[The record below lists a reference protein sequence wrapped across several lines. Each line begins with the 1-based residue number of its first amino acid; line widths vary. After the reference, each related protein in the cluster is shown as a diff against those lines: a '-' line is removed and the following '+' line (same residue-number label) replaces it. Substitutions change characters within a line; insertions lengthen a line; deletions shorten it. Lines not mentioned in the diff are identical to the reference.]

1 MSSAPIVSAA
11 APQRTVIHMDLDSF
25 FVSVECLRNGL
36 LKGKPLVVGGSGNR
50 GVVASCS
57 YEARAFGVRS
67 AMPMRLARQLCPDIV
82 VISGDMESY
91 SRYSRLITDIIRSEV
106 PLFEKASIDEFYI
119 DATGMDRFFHTRQWA
134 TELRSKI
141 IRESGLPLSMGLS
154 VNKMVSKVATG
165 TAKPN
170 NIRMVDPGTEMTFL
184 EPMPIERI
192 PMIGEKTAA
201 MLHRTGVY
209 TVGVLRQIPLQ
220 LLENMLG
227 KAGPELWRRAHGID
241 SSPVVPYSEEKSIS
255 TETTF
260 EQDTIDVRM
269 LHQLLT
275 AMVEELA
282 FKLRRK
288 QKLCACITVKLR
300 YSSFDTVSR
309 QLQIPYTASDHV
321 LMRHAHELFE
331 KLYDRRLLVRLI
343 GVRLSQLVH
352 GNHQISLFDEQP
364 EHIRLYQAMDAIRT
378 KYGDRAVAR
387 LSGYATTLPGQ
398 AQQRDV
404 LTRFQNKHKH

>member
-1 MSSAPIVSAA
+1 MSSVAGVLAG

-25 FVSVECLRNGL
+25 FVSVECLRNAS

-67 AMPMRLARQLCPDIV
+67 AMPVRLARQLCPDMV

-91 SRYSRLITDIIRSEV
+91 SKYSRLITDIIRSEV

-134 TELRSKI
+134 VELRSKI

-154 VNKMVSKVATG
+154 ANKMVSKVATG

-170 NIRMVDPGTEMTFL
+170 NTRMIDPGTEMAFL

-209 TVGVLRQIPLQ
+209 TVGMLRQIPLQ

-260 EQDTIDVRM
+260 ERDTIDVHM

-321 LMRHAHELFE
+321 LMRHAHELFD

-364 EHIRLYQAMDAIRT
+364 EHIRLYQAMDTIRT

-387 LSGYATTLPGQ
+387 LSGYAATLPGH

-404 LTRFQNKHKH
+404 LTRFRNKQKH

>member
-1 MSSAPIVSAA
+1 MSSVAGVLAG

-25 FVSVECLRNGL
+25 FVSVECLRNAS

-67 AMPMRLARQLCPDIV
+67 AMPVRLARQLCPDMV

-91 SRYSRLITDIIRSEV
+91 SKYSRLITDIIRSEV

-134 TELRSKI
+134 VELRSKI

-154 VNKMVSKVATG
+154 ANKMVSKVATG

-170 NIRMVDPGTEMTFL
+170 NTRMIDPGTEMAFL

-209 TVGVLRQIPLQ
+209 TVGMLRQIPLQ

-241 SSPVVPYSEEKSIS
+241 SSPVVPYSEKY
-255 TETTF
+255 
-260 EQDTIDVRM
+260 V
-269 LHQLLT
+269 QL
-275 AMVEELA
+275 
-282 FKLRRK
+282 
-288 QKLCACITVKLR
+288 
-300 YSSFDTVSR
+300 
-309 QLQIPYTASDHV
+309 
-321 LMRHAHELFE
+321 
-331 KLYDRRLLVRLI
+331 
-343 GVRLSQLVH
+343 
-352 GNHQISLFDEQP
+352 
-364 EHIRLYQAMDAIRT
+364 
-378 KYGDRAVAR
+378 
-387 LSGYATTLPGQ
+387 
-398 AQQRDV
+398 
-404 LTRFQNKHKH
+404 